1 MREVHILMVDDHPA
15 ILSGYDAILKMNTLD
30 VKVQTTLCYSIA
42 DAFNHIGS
50 DNLDSFDFIFLDKSM
65 PPCEAKEVY
74 SGLDL
79 AKRILSRKKNAK
91 IAMLTSHAEPLVLSQ
106 LKTEINPIAILTKSD
121 IDYYELQN
129 AFAAILLGKKY
140 YSPTVIKA
148 LNVVNQFR
156 DDLDAIDKLI
166 LLHLSEGVMTKNLPN
181 YIGLSLDM
189 INKRKARIKVV
200 FKLENGK
207 DEDLIK
213 MARNFGIIK

>member
-1 MREVHILMVDDHPA
+1 
-15 ILSGYDAILKMNTLD
+15 
-30 VKVQTTLCYSIA
+30 
-42 DAFNHIGS
+42 
-50 DNLDSFDFIFLDKSM
+50 
-65 PPCEAKEVY
+65 
-74 SGLDL
+74 
-79 AKRILSRKKNAK
+79 
-91 IAMLTSHAEPLVLSQ
+91 MLTSHAEPLVLSQ

-181 YIGLSLDM
+181 YIDLSLDM

>member
-15 ILSGYDAILKMNTLD
+15 ILSGYDAILKMNTLN
-30 VKVQTTLCYSIA
+30 VQVHTTLCYSIA

-181 YIGLSLDM
+181 YIDLSLDM

>member
-15 ILSGYDAILKMNTLD
+15 ILSGYDAILKMNTLN
-30 VKVQTTLCYSIA
+30 VQVHTTLCYSIA

>member
-1 MREVHILMVDDHPA
+1 MREVHILIVDDHPA
-15 ILSGYDAILKMNTLD
+15 ILSGYDAILKMNTLN
-30 VKVQTTLCYSIA
+30 VQVHTTLCYSIA

-106 LKTEINPIAILTKSD
+106 LKTKINPIAILTKSD

-181 YIGLSLDM
+181 YIDLSLDM

>member
-1 MREVHILMVDDHPA
+1 MREVHILIVDDHPA
-15 ILSGYDAILKMNTLD
+15 ILSGYDAILKMNTLN
-30 VKVQTTLCYSIA
+30 VQVHTTLCYSIA

-181 YIGLSLDM
+181 YIDLSLDM